1 MTSPVPNMQAPLV
14 EVKDQYLKII
24 GRGFLIPPWNSF
36 FQQLTQ
42 KAPAVVTVT
51 VSPFTANA
59 NGTVIFTGVAP
70 SIILTRGV
78 NIDVTGQRIIPI
90 SIGDTL
96 TWTGTPTV
104 QFLGA

>member
-1 MTSPVPNMQAPLV
+1 MTSPLPNMNSPLV
-14 EVKDQYLKII
+14 KFTNGFGYII
-24 GRGFLIPPWNSF
+24 SPWNSF

-42 KAPAVVTVT
+42 KAPAITTVT

-59 NGTVIFTGVAP
+59 NGTVIFSGVAP
-70 SIILTRGV
+70 SIALQRGIV
-78 NIDVTGQRIIPI
+78 SIDMTGQRVIPI
-90 SIGDTL
+90 SISDTI